1 MRCLAYHKA
10 EPPGR
15 LRRHVTVARRWATGG
30 LDDLE
35 TTSLEQPLLLTF
47 DDGHRSVLEVA
58 LPVLR
63 ERGMTAVVF
72 VVAGLVR
79 TYQPFWWDEVADL
92 VRADGATERVEMGE
106 PVEVVRRL
114 KRVPNEERLA
124 AIEDL
129 RRTAREPARRC
140 PQLTADE
147 LRELEAGGI
156 EIGNHT
162 LTHPCLD
169 MCDDDTI
176 RYELRESQR
185 ILTEILGKPPRYFA
199 YPNGNVTKRV
209 RDLVEAEGFEA
220 AFLFD
225 HRVQKLPIQD
235 PMMISRLRVDA
246 SASMFRFRL
255 ITSGIHSWLYHKL
268 RRDERP
274 TGPCNT

>member
-1 MRCLAYHKA
+1 MSGKVELPRSAVL
-10 EPPGR
+10 
-15 LRRHVTVARRWATGG
+15 V
-30 LDDLE
+30 
-35 TTSLEQPLLLTF
+35 TF
-47 DDGHRSVLEVA
+47 DDGCSSIF
-58 LPVLR
+58 
-63 ERGMTAVVF
+63 ERGLPILHHYKIPAVIF
-72 VVAGLVR
+72 VVGHLVDSTR
-79 TYQPFWWDEVADL
+79 PFWWDEVVHCIDHRQKNWSMPHENPL
-92 VRADGATERVEMGE
+92 GTVRWLKTLQNDE
-106 PVEVVRRL
+106 RL
-114 KRVPNEERLA
+114 KQISSLRDACEVPP
-124 AIEDL
+124 
-129 RRTAREPARRC
+129 PARR
-140 PQLTADE
+140 QLSRAE
-147 LRELEAGGI
+147 LRELEASGI

-176 RYELRESQR
+176 RHELRESQR

-255 ITSGIHSWLYHKL
+255 ITSGIHSWLYHKF

-274 TGPCNT
+274 TGPR